1 MKSIVVGLGIGNL
14 YKSVLENLNIDVL
27 TVDKDSAKK
36 PDNTDLGSAL
46 LQHEFSVSGKFI
58 TGHVCTPNFTH
69 YDVAHDIAPY
79 CKIVFVEKPGVRD
92 SVEWQQL
99 VNQHP
104 DTKFVLVKNNMWRS
118 NIKELCEHANQ
129 AESVELNWINKD
141 RVPSPGSWFTTKELA
156 FGGVSRDLMPHLL
169 SLYMA
174 FDDNW
179 RIAEPTQALA
189 HRRYELQELS
199 STDYG
204 EVNTSGVYNV
214 DDLCKFSINKYK
226 LTADWRDTQSD
237 KRNIIFSNPDYK
249 FELGLCPEQAYENM
263 VKDCIQNIDNKDF
276 WLDQLEKDLWIH
288 KQIENL

>member
-27 TVDKDSAKK
+27 TVDKDSDKK

-46 LQHEFSVSGKFI
+46 LKHELSISGKFL

-69 YDVAHDIAPY
+69 YDVASELAPY
-79 CKIVFVEKPGVRD
+79 CKIVFVEKPGVRN
-92 SVEWQQL
+92 STEWQQL

-118 NIKELCEHANQ
+118 NIKELREHANQ

-179 RIAEPTQALA
+179 RTAEPTQALA
-189 HRRYELQELS
+189 HRRYELQDLS

>member
-27 TVDKDSAKK
+27 TVDKDSNKK
-36 PDNTDLGSAL
+36 PDSTNLGNAL
-46 LQHEFSVSGKFI
+46 LQHELSVSGRLI

-69 YDVAHDIAPY
+69 YGVAHDIAPY
-79 CKIVFVEKPGVRD
+79 CKIVFVEKPGVRTAND
-92 SVEWQQL
+92 WQRL
-99 VNQHP
+99 VDQNP
-104 DTKFVLVKNNMWRS
+104 DTKFVLVKNNMWRD
-118 NIKELCEHANQ
+118 NIGELCKHAKQ

-179 RIAEPTQALA
+179 RTAEPTQALA
-189 HRRYELQELS
+189 HRRYNLQELS

-204 EVNTSGVYNV
+204 EVNTNGVYNV
-214 DDLCKFSINKYK
+214 DDLCKLSFNKYK

-263 VKDCIQNIDNKDF
+263 VNDCIQNIDNEDF
-276 WLDQLEKDLWIH
+276 WQDQLEKDLWIH

>member
-14 YKSVLENLNIDVL
+14 YKSVLEHIGNEVV
-27 TVDKDSAKK
+27 TVDTDSAKN
-36 PDNTDLGSAL
+36 PTYTDLSKAL
-46 LQHEFSVSGKFI
+46 TSQELSLNGKFV

-69 YDVAHDIAPY
+69 YSVANTIAPY
-79 CKIVFVEKPGVRD
+79 CDIVFVEKPGVRTAD
-92 SVEWQQL
+92 EWQQL
-99 VNQHP
+99 VDGHP
-104 DTKFVLVKNNMWRS
+104 DTKFILVKNNMWRS
-118 NIKELCEHANQ
+118 NIKELREHAQQ

-141 RVPSPGSWFTTKELA
+141 RVPSPGTWFTTMDLA

-174 FDDNW
+174 FDDDW
-179 RIAEPTQALA
+179 RQAEPTQALA
-189 HRRYELQELS
+189 HRRYELSELS
-199 STDYG
+199 NTDYG
-204 EVNTSGVYNV
+204 EVNTNGVYNV

-249 FELGLCPEQAYENM
+249 FELGLCPELAYENM
-263 VKDCIQNIDNKDF
+263 IRDCIYNRNTEDF
-276 WLDQLEKDLWIH
+276 WQDQLEKDLWIH

>member
-27 TVDKDSAKK
+27 TVDKDSDKK
-36 PDNTDLGSAL
+36 PDNVDLGKAL
-46 LQHEFSVSGKFI
+46 LQHELSISGPFI

-69 YDVAHDIAPY
+69 HNVAHDIAPY
-79 CKIVFVEKPGVRD
+79 CKIVFVEKPGVRTATD
-92 SVEWQQL
+92 WQLL
-99 VNQHP
+99 VDQNP
-104 DTKFVLVKNNMWRS
+104 DTKFILVKNNMWRD
-118 NIKELCEHANQ
+118 NINELCKHAKQ

-179 RIAEPTQALA
+179 RTEEPTQALA
-189 HRRYELQELS
+189 HRRYNLQELS

-204 EVNTSGVYNV
+204 EVNTNGVYNV

-276 WLDQLEKDLWIH
+276 WQDQLEKDLWIH

>member
-1 MKSIVVGLGIGNL
+1 MKSLVVGLGIGNL
-14 YKSVLENLNIDVL
+14 YKSVLEELRIRTI
-27 TVDKDSAKK
+27 TVDTDPDKK
-36 PDNTDLGSAL
+36 PSYRRLGEAL
-46 LQHEFSVSGKFI
+46 IMQEFNVSGRFA

-69 YDVAHDIAPY
+69 WEIADEIAEY
-79 CKIVFVEKPGVRD
+79 CRIVFVEKPGVRTAD
-92 SVEWQQL
+92 EWQQL
-99 VNQHP
+99 VNLHP
-104 DTKFVLVKNNMWRS
+104 STRFCLVKNNMWRN
-118 NIKELCEHANQ
+118 NIDELREHAKQ

-141 RVPSPGSWFTTKELA
+141 RVPSPGTWFTTKELA

-179 RIAEPTQALA
+179 RTEEPTQALA

-204 EVNTSGVYNV
+204 TVNTSGVYDV
-214 DDLCKFSINKYK
+214 DDLCKLSFNKYN

-237 KRNIIFSNPDYK
+237 KRNIIFNNPDYK
-249 FELGLCPEQAYENM
+249 FELGLCPEEAYLNM
-263 VKDCIQNIDNKDF
+263 VRDCVQNMDNDDF
-276 WLDQLEKDLWIH
+276 WQDQLEKDLWIH